1 MSRVVLADPPSP
13 REQVRLLR
21 EHPCPV
27 CGVVEIVPGDAWV
40 DELGT
45 DVDDDGLVT
54 ARCACGEAWTLTV
67 LASAVGV
74 RTAVKS

>member
-1 MSRVVLADPPSP
+1 
-13 REQVRLLR
+13 
-21 EHPCPV
+21 V